1 MKKINVV
8 LLAFLPVMV
17 IVSIVIIMNTSRGGQ
32 AYLNAVVLEVKETF
46 VVVEVLYV
54 EDNDDTLL
62 AGSKEQVIINTD
74 TVNEAARPDF
84 SEGDMIR
91 VVYHSDSVQREPL
104 RIETVYAIY
113 LRNELD

>member
-1 MKKINVV
+1 MKKINIF
-8 LLAFLPVMV
+8 LLVFLPVIV
-17 IVSIVIIMNTSRGGQ
+17 IVWIVIIMNTSKGGQ

-46 VVVEVLYV
+46 VVTEVLDV

-62 AGSKEQVIINTD
+62 AGSKVQVIINTD
-74 TVNEAARPDF
+74 TVNKSARPDF
-84 SEGDMIR
+84 GEGDIIR

-113 LRNELD
+113 LHDELD